1 MVNYTSKEIY
11 QPSFPKNQILL
22 PQTGQMNTF
31 TFSTRNCIPSVQDNP
46 WSRREE
52 NPPPSSPDRDS
63 NLDLPRLGNL
73 AQHETS
79 ALANYVTEALFSPQ
93 LTCAQSIMIGDAQSD
108 RKTRLESGRKPLKR
122 PLKLSKL
129 RAVNFFVLATLP
141 LTLYFCRLEGF
152 AMHLCVKVHLETQS
166 LHLQAV
172 QLLGL
177 LNIQAPV
184 FKPILT
190 KFYKTSDNWVCGDT
204 FTQHRQCISEA
215 EKYSA
220 KGTKHL
226 DNKGRVKQQEW
237 IDTLNA
243 VLDKKTNLLPEEKQL
258 LQAISKHDNVPRKK
272 KKFQSRSEKKVVLD
286 TFVGD
291 NKRPTQHVGRVGR
304 FCACTIELNESLN
317 LNFIQNSNFTRFT
330 QKTLD
335 RVWELLEKEF
345 KHVKETKTPA
355 GNANNTSKTENL
367 NKSTNSDKEVGENLS
382 KQARKDKKKKEIRKG
397 RKAITK
403 NVKDEGN
410 LKEIGSK
417 SLTITEVAEDDEHE
431 NLPKKGMKELKKNAE
446 SKVKNFKGKNQQNAN
461 IPEFGRQKRGGKKG
475 AKTQNRD
482 VVILQNG
489 SKKNDK
495 KKRQHTDNIDKAEEP
510 TLKKIKQNGTAVQSE
525 SSAGKGGKFNWEDTI
540 VKVLQSSKDKSLL
553 LKRLKKRVLAE
564 FSATNGGTHSKDA
577 LVKFN
582 KKITK
587 IPSVKVIKD
596 VAKLMA

>member
-1 MVNYTSKEIY
+1 MTMPHGEEVNPLCVK
-11 QPSFPKNQILL
+11 
-22 PQTGQMNTF
+22 G
-31 TFSTRNCIPSVQDNP
+31 V
-46 WSRREE
+46 E
-52 NPPPSSPDRDS
+52 NHLGKPTPSSPDRDS
-63 NLDLPRLGNL
+63 NLDLPILGNL

-79 ALANYVTEALFSPQ
+79 VLANYVTETKKKPPQ
-93 LTCAQSIMIGDAQSD
+93 YQGEQHSQKLLSEASVWFQTHIFQTLSSGD
-108 RKTRLESGRKPLKR
+108 G
-122 PLKLSKL
+122 
-129 RAVNFFVLATLP
+129 
-141 LTLYFCRLEGF
+141 
-152 AMHLCVKVHLETQS
+152 
-166 LHLQAV
+166 
-172 QLLGL
+172 
-177 LNIQAPV
+177 
-184 FKPILT
+184 
-190 KFYKTSDNWVCGDT
+190 NWKIGDT

-272 KKFQSRSEKKVVLD
+272 KKFQ
-286 TFVGD
+286 
-291 NKRPTQHVGRVGR
+291 
-304 FCACTIELNESLN
+304 
-317 LNFIQNSNFTRFT
+317 NFIQNSNFTRFT

-355 GNANNTSKTENL
+355 GNANNTSKTEDL
-367 NKSTNSDKEVGENLS
+367 NKSTDSDKEVGENLS

-403 NVKDEGN
+403 NVKDEEN
-410 LKEIGSK
+410 LIEIGSK
-417 SLTITEVAEDDEHE
+417 SLTITEVVEDDEHE

-553 LKRLKKRVLAE
+553 VKRLKKRVLAE
-564 FSATNGGTHSKDA
+564 FSATNGGIHSKDA

-587 IPSVKVIKD
+587 IPSVKIV
-596 VAKLMA
+596 